1 MTQCLLINE
10 DQSERKALSG
20 YFGDLGFDLSEAAN
34 ADAGLSQCRASAPDV
49 VVVTEQI
56 GTRSPDYVRRLQRI
70 GNGKPPVVIIY
81 SSNPD
86 TEAIGRMIMD
96 GAAEVIVKPFSKDLL
111 SFKLKQVGLI

>member
-1 MTQCLLINE
+1 MTQCLLIDE

-34 ADAGLSQCRASAPDV
+34 ADQGLSQCRAGAPDV
-49 VVVTEQI
+49 VVVTDRI
-56 GTRSPDYVRRLQRI
+56 GAGSPDYVRRLQRA
-70 GNGKPPVVIIY
+70 GKGKPPVVIIY